1 MLRLLKTVV
10 STVVLAGCSVV
21 GVRAGSEEPR
31 HTVIETLI
39 GGVEIRTYAART
51 AAETTVAARGGSS
64 DEGRAFSLLA
74 GYIFGGNRASASIAM
89 TTPVEAASRSQT
101 IAMTTPVQAASQTG
115 SYQMRF
121 FLPAGYDA
129 KSAPVPNDKR
139 VQLVDLPE
147 ETMATLRFSGS
158 RGDDAVNQFKAQL
171 LANLER
177 SSWKATAEPVAL
189 FYDPPWTLP
198 PLRRNEVAV
207 LVARR

>member
-1 MLRLLKTVV
+1 MLRLFKTLV
-10 STVVLAGCSVV
+10 SSVLLAGCSVV
-21 GVRAGSEEPR
+21 GVRAGTDEPKYALVGR
-31 HTVIETLI
+31 LD
-39 GGVEIRTYAART
+39 GGVEVRTYASRT

-64 DEGRAFSLLA
+64 NEGRTFSLLA
-74 GYIFGGNRASASIAM
+74 GYIFGGNKSNDSIAM
-89 TTPVEAASRSQT
+89 TTPVEAASRST
-101 IAMTTPVQAASQTG
+101 KIAMTTPVQAASATG

-121 FLPAGYDA
+121 FLPPGYDA
-129 KSAPVPNDKR
+129 KSAPVPNNSSVR
-139 VQLVDLPE
+139 LVDLPE

-158 RGDDAVNQFKAQL
+158 RNDDAVDLYKAKL

-177 SSWKATAEPVAL
+177 SEWKAIAEPVAL